1 MQIVDKDPSVTEHV
15 MKLGLKNHASE
26 FVLWFSIHQ
35 SSISQNALFGN
46 HRSLEGKKIQYPYL
60 HLFHST
66 SIFASTSIL
75 ISTSTSTSISIHI
88 CIDICIY
95 I

>member
-1 MQIVDKDPSVTEHV
+1 MTERLVQRVTVKRVLADEVRMQIVDKDPSVTEHV

-46 HRSLEGKKIQYPYL
+46 HRSLER
-60 HLFHST
+60 
-66 SIFASTSIL
+66 
-75 ISTSTSTSISIHI
+75 
-88 CIDICIY
+88 
-95 I
+95 